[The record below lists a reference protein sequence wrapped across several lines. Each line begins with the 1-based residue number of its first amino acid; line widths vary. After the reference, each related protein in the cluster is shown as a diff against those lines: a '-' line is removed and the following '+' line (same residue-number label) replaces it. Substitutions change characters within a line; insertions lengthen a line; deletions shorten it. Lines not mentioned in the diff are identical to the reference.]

1 MPMALPGNREMRPLL
16 KKRVRQTLSW
26 WRQHLP
32 LIILLT
38 RQELVDRHKGSV
50 LGRIWTL
57 LSPLINILVFVL
69 IFSAIMGARLEGFG
83 AEVERFTYSI
93 YLISGILAW
102 TAFAKSLST
111 ITNLFIE
118 RAGMITKVNTSLAA
132 LPLSVLLAEIVIYL
146 ISMGFFAVFL
156 LMIGFPIDWHW
167 LAIPVVLTLQ
177 LGFTYALG
185 FSLAIL
191 AVYLKDIREGVAVL
205 LPVWFWLTPI
215 VYVDDI
221 IPDWALGLISLN
233 PMFQFIDAYRE
244 LILYQRLPGAT
255 GLLAMLAVTLVLL
268 YVGFWLLK
276 RTERD
281 LRDSL

>member
-1 MPMALPGNREMRPLL
+1 MALSGSMSRSQLMQRT
-16 KKRVRQTLSW
+16 RQAVGW

-32 LIILLT
+32 LILLLT

-50 LGRIWTL
+50 LGKIWTL

-102 TAFAKSLST
+102 TAFAKSLNT

-118 RAGMITKVNTSLAA
+118 RAGMITKINTSLAA
-132 LPLSVLLAEIVIYL
+132 LPLSVLLAEVVVYV
-146 ISMGFFAVFL
+146 ISMLFFALFL
-156 LMIGFPIDWHW
+156 IMIGFPIDPHW
-167 LAIPVVLTLQ
+167 LGVPFILALQ
-177 LGFTYALG
+177 LTFTYALG

-191 AVYLKDIREGVAVL
+191 AVYLKDIREAVAVL

-221 IPDWALGLISLN
+221 IPNWALGLISVN

-244 LILYQRLPGAT
+244 LILYQRLPGMT
-255 GLLAMLAVTLVLL
+255 GLVIMLVITLGLL
-268 YVGFWLLK
+268 YVAFWLLK

>member
-1 MPMALPGNREMRPLL
+1 MALLDSRKPYLVL
-16 KKRVRQTLSW
+16 KQRGCKAMAW

-32 LIILLT
+32 LILLLT

-50 LGRIWTL
+50 LGKIWTL
-57 LSPLINILVFVL
+57 ISPLINILVFVL

-102 TAFAKSLST
+102 TVFAKSLSA

-132 LPLSVLLAEIVIYL
+132 LPLAVLLAEVVVYA
-146 ISMGFFAVFL
+146 ISMVFFAVFL
-156 LMIGFPIDWHW
+156 IIIGFPIDVHW
-167 LAIPVVLTLQ
+167 LGVPLIMILQ
-177 LGFTYALG
+177 LTFTYSLG

-191 AVYLKDIREGVAVL
+191 AVYLKDIREAVAVL

-244 LILYQRLPGAT
+244 LILYQRLPGMAGLAT
-255 GLLAMLAVTLVLL
+255 MLIVTIGFL
-268 YVGFWLLK
+268 YMAFWLLH

>member
-1 MPMALPGNREMRPLL
+1 MALSGSEPRSQLTQWMRHALG
-16 KKRVRQTLSW
+16 W

-32 LIILLT
+32 LTVLLT

-50 LGRIWTL
+50 LGRVWTL

-102 TAFAKSLST
+102 TAFAKSLSA
-111 ITNLFIE
+111 ITNIFIE
-118 RAGMITKVNTSLAA
+118 RAGMITKINTSLAA
-132 LPLSVLLAEIVIYL
+132 LPLSVLLAEVVVYL
-146 ISMGFFAVFL
+146 ISMVFFALFL
-156 LMIGFPIDWHW
+156 IMIGFPIDWHW
-167 LAIPVVLTLQ
+167 LVVPFVLLLQ
-177 LGFTYALG
+177 LTFTYALG

-221 IPDWALGLISLN
+221 IPGWALGLISLN

-244 LILYQRLPGAT
+244 LILYQRLPGIAGLAT
-255 GLLAMLAVTLVLL
+255 MLVVTVGLLYAA
-268 YVGFWLLK
+268 FWLLK

>member
-1 MPMALPGNREMRPLL
+1 MALTGISEKRPRL
-16 KKRVRQTLSW
+16 KQRVRQVLSW

-132 LPLSVLLAEIVIYL
+132 LPLSVLLAEMIVYL
-146 ISMGFFAVFL
+146 ISMGFFALFL

-167 LAIPVVLTLQ
+167 LAIPLVLALQ
-177 LGFTYALG
+177 LSFTYALG

-244 LILYQRLPGAT
+244 LILYQRLPGVT

>member
-1 MPMALPGNREMRPLL
+1 MALLGNREMRPLL

-132 LPLSVLLAEIVIYL
+132 LPLSVLLAEIVVYL

>member
-1 MPMALPGNREMRPLL
+1 MALPGNRETRPLL
-16 KKRVRQTLSW
+16 KTRVRQILSW
-26 WRQHLP
+26 WRRHLP
-32 LIILLT
+32 LIVLLT

-132 LPLSVLLAEIVIYL
+132 LPLSVLLAEIVVYL

-167 LAIPVVLTLQ
+167 LVIPVVLTLQ

-221 IPDWALGLISLN
+221 IPGWALGLISLN

>member
-1 MPMALPGNREMRPLL
+1 MALSGSEPHSQLMRKALG
-16 KKRVRQTLSW
+16 W

-32 LIILLT
+32 LILLLT

-50 LGRIWTL
+50 LGKIWTL

-83 AEVERFTYSI
+83 ADVERFTYSI

-102 TAFAKSLST
+102 TAFAKSLNT

-132 LPLSVLLAEIVIYL
+132 LPLSVLLAEVVVYA
-146 ISMGFFAVFL
+146 ISMVFFAVFL
-156 LMIGFPIDWHW
+156 IMIGFPIDAHW
-167 LAIPVVLTLQ
+167 LCVPLILALQ

-221 IPDWALGLISLN
+221 IPEWALGLISLN

-244 LILYQRLPGAT
+244 LILYQRLPGMT
-255 GLLAMLAVTLVLL
+255 GLVIMLIVTLGLL
-268 YVGFWLLK
+268 YLAFWLLK

>member
-1 MPMALPGNREMRPLL
+1 MALSGSEARLQVTQRMRHALG
-16 KKRVRQTLSW
+16 W

-50 LGRIWTL
+50 LGRVWTL

-102 TAFAKSLST
+102 TAFARSLSC

-118 RAGMITKVNTSLAA
+118 RAGMITKINTSLAA
-132 LPLSVLLAEIVIYL
+132 LPLSVLLAEVVVYL
-146 ISMGFFAVFL
+146 ISMVFFALFL
-156 LMIGFPIDWHW
+156 ILIGFPVDWHW
-167 LAIPVVLTLQ
+167 LVVPLVLILQ
-177 LGFTYALG
+177 LTFTYALG

-215 VYVDDI
+215 VYVDAI
-221 IPDWALGLISLN
+221 IPHWALDLISLN
-233 PMFQFIDAYRE
+233 PMFQFINAYRE
-244 LILYQRLPGAT
+244 LILYQRLPGIT
-255 GLLAMLAVTLVLL
+255 GLATMLAVTLGLL
-268 YVGFWLLK
+268 YAAFWLLK

>member
-1 MPMALPGNREMRPLL
+1 MALPGSSEPQSAL
-16 KKRVRQTLSW
+16 KQRVHQGLNW

-38 RQELVDRHKGSV
+38 RQELIDRHKGSM
-50 LGRIWTL
+50 LGRLWTL

-102 TAFAKSLST
+102 TAFAKSLSA

-118 RAGMITKVNTSLAA
+118 RAGMITKINTSLAA
-132 LPLSVLLAEIVIYL
+132 LPLSVLLAEIVVYL
-146 ISMGFFAVFL
+146 ISMGFFAIFL

-167 LAIPVVLTLQ
+167 LMIPMVLALQ
-177 LGFTYALG
+177 LSFTYALG

-221 IPDWALGLISLN
+221 IPGWAMGLISLN

-244 LILYQRLPGAT
+244 LILYQRLPGIVGLAT
-255 GLLAMLAVTLVLL
+255 MLVVTLGLL
-268 YVGFWLLK
+268 YVAFWLLK

>member
-1 MPMALPGNREMRPLL
+1 MALPGNSEKHPQF
-16 KKRVRQTLSW
+16 KQRVRQSLNW

-132 LPLSVLLAEIVIYL
+132 LPLSVLLAEIVVYL
-146 ISMGFFAVFL
+146 ISMGFFAIFL

-221 IPDWALGLISLN
+221 IPEWALRLISLN

-244 LILYQRLPGAT
+244 LILYQRLPGAS

-268 YVGFWLLK
+268 YAGFWLLR

>member
-1 MPMALPGNREMRPLL
+1 MALPGNSEPQSAL
-16 KKRVRQTLSW
+16 KQRVHQGLNW

-38 RQELVDRHKGSV
+38 RQELIDRHKGSM
-50 LGRIWTL
+50 LGRLWTL

-83 AEVERFTYSI
+83 ADVERFTYSI

-102 TAFAKSLST
+102 TAFAKSLSA

-118 RAGMITKVNTSLAA
+118 RAGMITKINTSLAA
-132 LPLSVLLAEIVIYL
+132 LPLSVLLAEIVVYL
-146 ISMGFFAVFL
+146 ISMGFFAIFL

-167 LAIPVVLTLQ
+167 LMVPAVLALQ
-177 LGFTYALG
+177 LSFTYALG

-221 IPDWALGLISLN
+221 IPSWAMGLISLN

-244 LILYQRLPGAT
+244 LILYQRLPGTVGLAT
-255 GLLAMLAVTLVLL
+255 MLVVTLGLL
-268 YVGFWLLK
+268 YVAFWLLK

>member
-1 MPMALPGNREMRPLL
+1 MALSGSETRSQLTHWMRHALG
-16 KKRVRQTLSW
+16 W

-50 LGRIWTL
+50 LGRVWTL

-102 TAFAKSLST
+102 TAFAKSLSA
-111 ITNLFIE
+111 ITNIFIE
-118 RAGMITKVNTSLAA
+118 RAGMITKINTSLAA
-132 LPLSVLLAEIVIYL
+132 LPLSVLLAEAVVYL
-146 ISMGFFAVFL
+146 ISMVFFSLFL
-156 LMIGFPIDWHW
+156 IMIGFPIDWHW
-167 LAIPVVLTLQ
+167 LIVPFVLLLQ
-177 LGFTYALG
+177 LTFTYALG

-221 IPDWALGLISLN
+221 IPGWAMGLISLN

-244 LILYQRLPGAT
+244 LILYQRLPGIAGLAT
-255 GLLAMLAVTLVLL
+255 MLVVTLGLL
-268 YVGFWLLK
+268 YVAFWLLK

>member
-1 MPMALPGNREMRPLL
+1 MALPGNREMRPLL

>member
-1 MPMALPGNREMRPLL
+1 MALPDNSEPLSAL
-16 KKRVRQTLSW
+16 KQRVHQGLNW

-38 RQELVDRHKGSV
+38 RQELIDRHKGSM
-50 LGRIWTL
+50 LGRLWTL

-102 TAFAKSLST
+102 TAFAKSLSA

-118 RAGMITKVNTSLAA
+118 RAGMITKINTSLAA
-132 LPLSVLLAEIVIYL
+132 LPLSVLLAEIVVYV
-146 ISMGFFAVFL
+146 ISMGFFAIFL

-167 LAIPVVLTLQ
+167 LMIPVVLALQ
-177 LGFTYALG
+177 LSFTYALG

-221 IPDWALGLISLN
+221 IPSWAMGLISLN

-244 LILYQRLPGAT
+244 LILYQRLPGIVGLAT
-255 GLLAMLAVTLVLL
+255 MLVVTLGLL
-268 YVGFWLLK
+268 YVAFWLLK

>member
-1 MPMALPGNREMRPLL
+1 MALPGNREMRPLL

-38 RQELVDRHKGSV
+38 RQELVYRHKGSV

-93 YLISGILAW
+93 YLISGILAC

-132 LPLSVLLAEIVIYL
+132 LPLSVLLAEIVVYL
-146 ISMGFFAVFL
+146 ISMGFFAIFL

>member
-1 MPMALPGNREMRPLL
+1 MALPSNRDMQLTLWRWG
-16 KKRVRQTLSW
+16 RRALSW

-50 LGRIWTL
+50 LGRVWTL

-102 TAFAKSLST
+102 TAFAKSLSA
-111 ITNLFIE
+111 ITNLFVE

-132 LPLSVLLAEIVIYL
+132 LPLSVLLAETIIYL
-146 ISMGFFAVFL
+146 ISMVFFALFL
-156 LMIGFPIDWHW
+156 MLIGFPIDWHW
-167 LAIPVVLTLQ
+167 LAIPFVLALQ
-177 LGFTYALG
+177 LSFTYALG

-221 IPDWALGLISLN
+221 IPSWALGLISLN
-233 PMFQFIDAYRE
+233 PMYQFIDAYRE
-244 LILYQRLPGAT
+244 LILYQRLPGGA
-255 GLLAMLAVTLVLL
+255 GLMTMMVITIMLL
-268 YVGFWLLK
+268 YAAFWLLK

>member
-1 MPMALPGNREMRPLL
+1 MFMALLGNSKPRLALAQRL
-16 KKRVRQTLSW
+16 RQTLSW

-32 LIILLT
+32 LIVLLT

-102 TAFAKSLST
+102 TAFAKSLSA

-132 LPLSVLLAEIVIYL
+132 LPLSVLFAELVVYL
-146 ISMGFFAVFL
+146 ISMVFFAIFL
-156 LMIGFPIDWHW
+156 LMIGFSIDWHW
-167 LAIPVVLTLQ
+167 LAIPFVLALQ

-185 FSLAIL
+185 LSLAIL

-221 IPDWALGLISLN
+221 IPTWALGLISLN

-244 LILYQRLPGAT
+244 LILYQRLPSVAGLAT
-255 GLLAMLAVTLVLL
+255 MLVITLGLMYAA
-268 YVGFWLLK
+268 FWLLK

>member
-1 MPMALPGNREMRPLL
+1 MALEYLHKL
-16 KKRVRQTLSW
+16 KSTLKRSACQARTWQQ
-26 WRQHLP
+26 RHLP

-38 RQELVDRHKGSV
+38 RQELVDRHKGSA
-50 LGRIWTL
+50 LGRVWTL

-83 AEVERFTYSI
+83 AEVDRFSYSI

-111 ITNLFIE
+111 ITNLFVE
-118 RAGMITKVNTSLAA
+118 RAGMITKINTSLAA
-132 LPLSVLLAEIVIYL
+132 LPLSVLLAEVVVYL
-146 ISMGFFAVFL
+146 ISMVFFGIFL
-156 LMIGFPIDWHW
+156 LLIGFPISWHW
-167 LAIPVVLTLQ
+167 LLIPFVLGLQ
-177 LGFTYALG
+177 LAFTYALG
-185 FSLAIL
+185 LSLAIL
-191 AVYLKDIREGVAVL
+191 AVYLKDIREAVAVF

-215 VYVDDI
+215 VYVEDI
-221 IPDWALGLISLN
+221 IPEKAMSLIKMN

-244 LILYQRLPGAT
+244 LILYQRLPGAV
-255 GLLAMLAVTLVLL
+255 GLLTMMVVTTVLL
-268 YVGFWLLK
+268 GVAFWLLK

>member
-1 MPMALPGNREMRPLL
+1 MALPGNSEKHPPF
-16 KKRVRQTLSW
+16 KQRVRQSLNW

-132 LPLSVLLAEIVIYL
+132 LPLSVLLAEIVVYL
-146 ISMGFFAVFL
+146 ISMGFFAIFL

-221 IPDWALGLISLN
+221 IPEWALGLISLN

-244 LILYQRLPGAT
+244 LILYQRLPGAS

-268 YVGFWLLK
+268 YAGFWLLR

>member
-1 MPMALPGNREMRPLL
+1 MALSGSEPRSQLTQGMRHALG
-16 KKRVRQTLSW
+16 W

-50 LGRIWTL
+50 LGRVWTL

-102 TAFAKSLST
+102 TAFAKSLSA
-111 ITNLFIE
+111 ITNIFIE
-118 RAGMITKVNTSLAA
+118 RAGMITKINTSLAA
-132 LPLSVLLAEIVIYL
+132 LPISVLLAEVVVYL
-146 ISMGFFAVFL
+146 ISMVFFALFL
-156 LMIGFPIDWHW
+156 IMIGFPIDWHW
-167 LAIPVVLTLQ
+167 LVIPLVLLLQ
-177 LGFTYALG
+177 LTFTYALG

-221 IPDWALGLISLN
+221 IPGWALGLISLN

-244 LILYQRLPGAT
+244 LILYQRLPGIAGLAT
-255 GLLAMLAVTLVLL
+255 MLVVTVGLLYAA
-268 YVGFWLLK
+268 FWLLK

>member
-1 MPMALPGNREMRPLL
+1 MALTGNREMRPLL
-16 KKRVRQTLSW
+16 KQRVRQALSW
-26 WRQHLP
+26 WQQHLP

-132 LPLSVLLAEIVIYL
+132 LPLSVLLAEIVVYL
-146 ISMGFFAVFL
+146 ISMGFFAIFL

-221 IPDWALGLISLN
+221 IPDWALGLINLN

-255 GLLAMLAVTLVLL
+255 GLLAMLVVTLVLL
-268 YVGFWLLK
+268 YAGFWLLK

>member
-1 MPMALPGNREMRPLL
+1 MALPGNREMRPLL

-156 LMIGFPIDWHW
+156 LMIGFPIDWHC

>member
-1 MPMALPGNREMRPLL
+1 MALPGNREMRPLL

-118 RAGMITKVNTSLAA
+118 RAGM
-132 LPLSVLLAEIVIYL
+132 